1 MKIHSF
7 QPLIAVFILAFLV
20 FQLSAQTNLKLRYSF
35 TSKPGFVDSIVDI
48 TGNGY
53 NAKLFGGAKIKQL
66 GSFGILETGTSN
78 GYADMGATTGNLIR
92 TLNDFTISTYLY
104 IDSSVTLNTNGNF
117 VWTFSN
123 ADNILS
129 SAVGCMFFSAKTSRY
144 AISLTNYS
152 AEKQVNIN
160 TATTKGVWQHITY
173 RQTGTTGEIYINGV
187 LTKSGTVSV
196 LPSQL
201 GATPFNYIARSCY
214 SGDQYLLNSKYYDF
228 RVYNSAL
235 TATQISALAV
245 NNLKLDTL
253 VYTDVVDSALAKIQM
268 NTSSPISSDLT
279 LPTSAD
285 GGATVLWGSSNPSV
299 VSTSGVVNRPAAGQP
314 NATVTLTATATR
326 NYISKSK
333 TFQITVLAQYSNL
346 QSVRA
351 DSAALALTGNL
362 TNLRSNLT
370 LPVSGTEGST
380 IAWSSNQT
388 SYLNNSGVI
397 VNRPAKNTG
406 KLKVTLTAT
415 ISKNSVSVTKKFDV
429 YVAEDEGFASY
440 LFAYFTG
447 NNIAQEAI
455 RFALSDDGLIYKA
468 LNNDQPIISSAA
480 ISNTG
485 GVRDPHILRGN
496 DGLYY
501 MVATDM
507 VSANGWNSNR
517 GIVLLKSSDLTNWT
531 SAKINFPTTFP
542 TQFGSVDRVW
552 APQTI
557 YDAASGKYMIYMS
570 IRKGSSDYDKVYYAY
585 ANSTFTGLETAP
597 QLLFDNSGLSTIDAD
612 IIEKDGQFHLFF
624 KTEGNGN
631 GIKKAVSNSLTS
643 GYVLLDKYLDQ
654 NSNAVEGGCVFRLY
668 NTDDY
673 VLMYDVYSSG
683 YYEFTKSQ
691 DLENFTVLTGN
702 SFDFTP
708 RHGTII
714 PITLAEKNALNNKW
728 GVAAGVN
735 DIPSKIQIVDYHNG
749 VIEVHSVLSAK
760 IHIFDIKGQLVVS
773 ENSGNNITRINISK
787 LQKGIYI
794 IRAKLTNGE
803 TRCSRIVL
811 R

>member
-7 QPLIAVFILAFLV
+7 QPIVAVFVLAFLV

-35 TSKPGFVDSIVDI
+35 TSKPGFADSIVDI

-66 GSFGILETGTSN
+66 GNFGILETGTDN
-78 GYADMGATTGNLIR
+78 GYADMGVTTGNLIK

-104 IDSSVTLNTNGNF
+104 IDPSVTLNTNGNF

-129 SAVGCMFFSAKTSRY
+129 SAVGCMFFSAKSSRY

-160 TATTKGVWQHITY
+160 TETTKGAWQHITY
-173 RQTGTTGEIYINGV
+173 RQTGNTGEIYINGA
-187 LTKSGTVSV
+187 LAKSGTVSV
-196 LPSQL
+196 LPSQV

-253 VYTDVVDSALAKIQM
+253 VYTDVVDSALAKIQL
-268 NTSSPISSDLT
+268 NTSSPVSSNLT
-279 LPTSAD
+279 LPTTAD
-285 GGATVLWGSSNPSV
+285 GGATILWGSSNPSV

-314 NATVTLTATATR
+314 NATVTLTATVAR

-346 QSVRA
+346 QSARA
-351 DSAALALTGNL
+351 DSAALVLTGNL

-370 LPVSGTEGST
+370 LPVSGTEGSAIT
-380 IAWSSNQT
+380 WSSSQIT
-388 SYLNNSGVI
+388 YLNNSGVI
-397 VNRPAKNTG
+397 VNRPAKGAGN
-406 KLKVTLTAT
+406 LKVNLTAT

-429 YVAEDEGFASY
+429 YVAEDEGFAAY

-455 RFALSDDGLIYKA
+455 RFALSDDGLVYKA

-517 GIVLLKSSDLTNWT
+517 GIVLLKSSDLINWT

-557 YDAASGKYMIYMS
+557 YDATSGKYMIYMS

-691 DLENFTVLTGN
+691 DLENFTVLSGN

-714 PITLAEKNALNNKW
+714 PITLAEKNALNGKW
-728 GVAAGVN
+728 GVTAN
-735 DIPSKIQIVDYHNG
+735 NT
-749 VIEVHSVLSAK
+749 VL
-760 IHIFDIKGQLVVS
+760 IKHHPVVS
-773 ENSGNNITRINISK
+773 VRDRRIEIQSDFSFDATLFDTRGAVKFTQTASSGQTIMDATNFTRGVYFLKMRYENGKTQCVK
-787 LQKGIYI
+787 
-794 IRAKLTNGE
+794 
-803 TRCSRIVL
+803 IVL
-811 R
+811 